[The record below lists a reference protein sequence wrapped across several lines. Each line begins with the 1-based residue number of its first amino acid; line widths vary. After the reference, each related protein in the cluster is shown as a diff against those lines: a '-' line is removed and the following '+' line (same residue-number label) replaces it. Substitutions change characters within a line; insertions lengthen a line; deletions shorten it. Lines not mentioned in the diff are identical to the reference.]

1 MKRQLDANVHVRDPA
16 SGLIFCIRMPRQ
28 HKSIG
33 SIAQKVYKRA
43 CPNGTGGRGNN
54 SPIAAQ
60 QLSTTYQPS
69 PVQYHGFHK
78 KQKILHLHDEVSGKE
93 TRQGSH
99 TRFI

>member
-60 QLSTTYQPS
+60 QLSTTTCLPLF
-69 PVQYHGFHK
+69 FHK
-78 KQKILHLHDEVSGKE
+78 NSKNI
-93 TRQGSH
+93 T
-99 TRFI
+99 FA